1 MADET
6 LVQRDE
12 NNQNA
17 EAGASSANAQTPTGT
32 PPAGENP
39 ASGNGS
45 ENRVPQSRFNEVV
58 HEKNRERE
66 LREMYEARIRELES
80 RQSVQVPQRPSV
92 IDAQAERLAK
102 ELSMDK
108 DAARKI
114 LEANAAVREAEMMEI
129 EHRQKASRAE
139 EWARNKAQVD
149 PDFKA
154 LGPELDREFS
164 AKSPQMQQRI
174 ASDPELLE
182 MFYESVRSKNLG
194 SKAKEAYAKGAD
206 EAYRAKQ
213 VKQAV
218 SNVPGSSS
226 GSGSASLSR
235 ELLRRMSPEEYMK
248 RQPEI
253 NEALRLGKL

>member
-6 LVQRDE
+6 LVQRDD
-12 NNQNA
+12 NIQNA
-17 EAGASSANAQTPTGT
+17 EAGTSSANAQAPTGT

-58 HEKNRERE
+58 HERNQI
-66 LREMYEARIRELES
+66 REMYEARIRELES

-114 LEANAAVREAEMMEI
+114 LEANAEVRRAEQDEI
-129 EHRQKASRAE
+129 ENRHRASRAE
-139 EWARNKAQVD
+139 EWARNKAQAD

-174 ASDPELLE
+174 AADPELLE
-182 MFYESVRSKNLG
+182 MFYESVRSRHLG
-194 SKAKEAYAKGAD
+194 SRAKEAYAKGAD

-226 GSGSASLSR
+226 GSGVTPLSR
-235 ELLRRMSPEEYMK
+235 EGIRRMSPEEYMK

-253 NEALRLGKL
+253 NEALRLGKLK